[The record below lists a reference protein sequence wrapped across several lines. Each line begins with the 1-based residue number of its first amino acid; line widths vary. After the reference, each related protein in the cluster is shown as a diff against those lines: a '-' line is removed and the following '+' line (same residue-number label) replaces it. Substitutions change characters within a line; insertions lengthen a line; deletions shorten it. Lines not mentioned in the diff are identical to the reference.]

1 MQRPDDG
8 RSPRYKG
15 FKESGLGRGGRGEG
29 ILEARLKKRAVGIVW
44 NPESYRKLQ
53 QGENVGP
60 GEGREWD
67 LDVRRQI
74 WGEKTYTVETL
85 SRGFTEPSLEARR
98 TEDGTR
104 V

>member
-8 RSPRYKG
+8 RSPKYKG
-15 FKESGLGRGGRGEG
+15 FKESRVGRGRRGKG
-29 ILEARLKKRAVGIVW
+29 ILEASLKKRAVGTVW

-53 QGENVGP
+53 QGENVSP

-67 LDVRRQI
+67 LDVRCQI
-74 WGEKTYTVETL
+74 LGEKTVETL
-85 SRGFTEPSLEARR
+85 SRGLTEPSLQARR

>member
-1 MQRPDDG
+1 M
-8 RSPRYKG
+8 
-15 FKESGLGRGGRGEG
+15 
-29 ILEARLKKRAVGIVW
+29 
-44 NPESYRKLQ
+44 
-53 QGENVGP
+53 GP

-74 WGEKTYTVETL
+74 WGEKTYTVEAL